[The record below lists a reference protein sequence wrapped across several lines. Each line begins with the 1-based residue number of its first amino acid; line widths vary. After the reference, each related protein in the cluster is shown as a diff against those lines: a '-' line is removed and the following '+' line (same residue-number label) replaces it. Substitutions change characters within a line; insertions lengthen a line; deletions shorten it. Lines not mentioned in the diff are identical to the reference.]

1 MTAELRIELLGPV
14 RAWRGTDEL
23 ALGSAHRRAVLAI
36 LATYAN
42 RAVSRQ
48 ELIDAVWGETPPTS
62 AEGSIYTYVSGIRH
76 ALEPGRP
83 RRYAEELLT
92 SVSAGYCLRIPA
104 EACDAHRFQEHR
116 DRAQR
121 CWAARDAAGA
131 IEALDS
137 ALRLWKGEALSG
149 IPGPF
154 ATNQRARLAE
164 LHLATLER
172 RAELML
178 AAGGHAEIVAELS
191 ILAREHPLREGLRE
205 LLILALYRCGRQA
218 DALAVFHETRRTLI
232 EELGTEPRPRLQDL
246 HEQILA
252 NAPGLAHTDVQVS
265 VPPKPAPPKVAW
277 AGSPQPI
284 RPANFVGRADEVAFL
299 RTAVSEVAAGNGQ
312 SVWLEGVAG
321 IGKSWLLAEGL
332 AEATASGCQ
341 LAWGVCDELDQPF
354 TLHALLDCLGIEAD
368 SADPRRAA
376 LACALGG
383 GPRASVPADCLP
395 KAVHRLLGLV
405 SELCAEAPLI
415 LVLDDLQWADETSL
429 LVWQRLRQ
437 VSRQQPLLLIGAC
450 RPMSSRPGLQRLRA
464 HAEAESEALVLAP
477 LSDSEVGD
485 LVRKIVG
492 LPVNAEVRNLVHS
505 AGGNPLYVR
514 EIVNG
519 LLRTGSIIFTDDKAE
534 TDPSLRGVVPDVV
547 LSAIGSQLAF
557 LSGPAADFLRWAALL
572 GERFSPAD
580 VATALGKPASELSE
594 VIDEACATGQLK
606 ECGEMLAFR
615 YPVVHQAFYSRIP
628 KAVRLALHRQLA
640 TALAQAGAPA
650 ERIAGQLIAAPEPV
664 DSWVVDWLLA
674 NVAVLA
680 SNAPRTATALLR
692 AALNRVSISGPAREE
707 LAAAFARLL
716 FSLGRVPANTAQY
729 VLARTTDSLLAAEA
743 RLILAYS
750 HYRKDQLDA
759 ALSTLRPA
767 MCDEHVAD
775 SWKRRVQPLLAS
787 LDSADPAVVPKQRV
801 AHGSLDR
808 PDAFCAV
815 PELADLWLLALQD
828 TTLALQ
834 SLDHLNDPLAALRA
848 AEHFAI
854 SHTLP
859 GEVALAGA
867 VHYYWL
873 GMWDD
878 ALARITA
885 VTECAPETESYLL
898 ARPGASTIV
907 HGVAAL
913 VAAHRDDQETA
924 LAHLHCAGQ
933 WSRTEFQPG
942 VDFVLATRSLLAEQQ
957 GRLSEALGWLTPVIE
972 SDFAPM
978 VHRYRWLPRVVRLA
992 THLGKFDQARAA
1004 LRVCESDFI
1013 RTPSPSREAAVAHC
1027 RGLVTRGP
1035 GEVVAA
1041 ADHYRCI
1048 GRRIERAA
1056 ADEDAAALLT
1066 ERGLVEE
1073 ARAALMSALSAF
1085 TDVGAC
1091 WNIRRVESRIRELGN
1106 HRIAAAPAAHQTS
1119 SPPQ

>member
-62 AEGSIYTYVSGIRH
+62 AEGSIYTYVSGIRY

-83 RRYAEELLT
+83 RRCAEELLT

-104 EACDAHRFQEHR
+104 EACDVHRFQEHR

-149 IPGPF
+149 VPGPF

-232 EELGTEPRPRLQDL
+232 EELGTEPRPKLRDL

-252 NAPGLAHTDVQVS
+252 SAPGLAKTDVQVA
-265 VPPKPAPPKVAW
+265 VPKPTPPKVAW
-277 AGSPQPI
+277 AGSPQPV

-354 TLHALLDCLGIEAD
+354 TLHALLGCLGIEAD

-376 LACALGG
+376 LAYELGG
-383 GPRASVPADCLP
+383 GSGVSVPADCLSE
-395 KAVHRLLGLV
+395 AVHRLLGLV
-405 SELCAEAPLI
+405 SELCADAPLI

-429 LVWQRLRQ
+429 LVWQRLCQ
-437 VSRQQPLLLIGAC
+437 VSRQLPLLLIGAC
-450 RPMSSRPGLQRLRA
+450 RPISSRRGLQRLRA
-464 HAEAESEALVLAP
+464 YAEAECEALALAP
-477 LSDSEVGD
+477 LPDSEVGD
-485 LVRKIVG
+485 LLRKIVG
-492 LPVNAEVRNLVHS
+492 LPVNAELRNLVHS

-519 LLRTGSIIFTDDKAE
+519 LLRTGSIVFTDDKAG
-534 TDPSLRGVVPDVV
+534 TDPSLRGEVPDVV

-557 LSGPAADFLRWAALL
+557 LSGPTADFLRWAALL
-572 GERFSPAD
+572 GERFSLTD

-594 VIDEACATGQLK
+594 MIDEACATGQLK
-606 ECGEMLAFR
+606 ESGEMLAFR
-615 YPVVHQAFYSRIP
+615 YPVVHQAFYGRIP

-692 AALNRVSISGPAREE
+692 SALNRVSMSGRAREE
-707 LAAAFARLL
+707 LAATFARLL

-729 VLARTTDSLLAAEA
+729 VLSRTTDSLLAAEA

-750 HYRKDQLDA
+750 YYRKDQLGA

-767 MCDEHVAD
+767 MRDERVAD
-775 SWKRRVQPLLAS
+775 SWKRRIQPLLAT
-787 LDSADPAVVPKQRV
+787 LDPTDPAVVPKPRV
-801 AHGSLDR
+801 AHDSLDL
-808 PDAFCAV
+808 PDTYSAV
-815 PELADLWLLALQD
+815 PELGDLWLLALQD

-834 SLDHLNDPLAALRA
+834 SLDHLSDPLAALRG
-848 AEHFAI
+848 AEHFAT

-924 LAHLHCAGQ
+924 LGHLHCAGQ

-942 VDFVLATRSLLAEQQ
+942 IDFVLATRSLLAEQQ
-957 GRLSEALGWLTPVIE
+957 DRLPEALAWLTPVIG

-992 THLGKFDQARAA
+992 THLGKSDQARAA
-1004 LRVCESDFI
+1004 LRVCESDCI

-1027 RGLVTRGP
+1027 RGLVTRDP

-1085 TDVGAC
+1085 TDVRAF
-1091 WNIRRVESRIRELGN
+1091 WNVQRVESRIRELGN
-1106 HRIAAAPAAHQTS
+1106 HRIAAAPAPHQTS
-1119 SPPQ
+1119 SPPQY